1 MSRNLVSKAGHTLG
15 GKENPSTDST
25 HSNYSKSITPV
36 NEAAYATATSEK
48 PSVLA
53 HTVGAQRNTDIGSV
67 IARDESIRSA
77 QSLADVEHPPD
88 DVRELPAAKIYH
100 PYSPHVLALLMP
112 ASIFGVLARLGLQ
125 ALVTYDG
132 ESVFPLAYIQ
142 ATGCFIMGVALR
154 SKEPFGR
161 FYGPLYTALT
171 TGFCGSLTTF
181 SGWQVDV
188 FDSWVNT
195 GQFHRNGL
203 RDVIDGLTKTWVTLV
218 LSLSSLWFGTHVCG
232 LIAPHIPAPR
242 TPSKFVRRALTVIAV
257 LTYAAT
263 FPAYFLLP
271 ANFRH
276 QATAAL
282 LFSYPGTLTRYLLS
296 ANLNP
301 RLKIMPLGTFTVN
314 ALGTALL
321 GMFHV
326 LQGVPSAVSP
336 NACSLLQGLGDGYCG
351 CLTTVSTFA
360 VEVDA
365 LETWKAWFY
374 VAVSWLTGQL
384 LLLVIMGSSFWAGGV
399 REQVTC
405 VFQSS

>member
-1 MSRNLVSKAGHTLG
+1 MTHTERRRSG
-15 GKENPSTDST
+15 
-25 HSNYSKSITPV
+25 V
-36 NEAAYATATSEK
+36 
-48 PSVLA
+48 
-53 HTVGAQRNTDIGSV
+53 GSV
-67 IARDESIRSA
+67 IAHHESIGSA
-77 QSLADVEHPPD
+77 ESLATIDQPPGDVE
-88 DVRELPAAKIYH
+88 ELPPAKIYH
-100 PYSPHVLALLMP
+100 PYSIHVLALLMP

-125 ALVTYDG
+125 ALVTYNG

-142 ATGCFIMGVALR
+142 ATGCFIMGIGL
-154 SKEPFGR
+154 SMKGPFGR
-161 FYGPLYTALT
+161 FYGPLYTAMT

-195 GQFHRNGL
+195 GQFNRNGL
-203 RDVIDGLTKTWVTLV
+203 RDAIDGVTKTWVTLV
-218 LSLSSLWFGTHVCG
+218 LSLSSLLFGVHIGG
-232 LIAPHIPAPR
+232 LILPYVPAPR
-242 TPSKFVRRALTVIAV
+242 TPSKNVRYTLTAIAV

-296 ANLNP
+296 INLNP
-301 RLKIMPLGTFTVN
+301 RMKTIPLGTFVAN
-314 ALGTALL
+314 AFGTALL
-321 GMFHV
+321 GMLHV
-326 LQGVPSAVSP
+326 LQGIPSAVSP

-360 VEVDA
+360 AEVVT
-365 LETWKAWFY
+365 LQGWKAWFY
-374 VAVSWLTGQL
+374 VIVSWMTGQL
-384 LLLVIMGSSFWAGGV
+384 LLLIIMGSSFWAGGV

-405 VFQSS
+405 SFQVS